1 MQHWLIF
8 LLGFIAQGLFAS
20 RMLSQWILSEKKQ
33 KVATPVLFWQLSL
46 LASFLM
52 FLYGWIRL
60 DFSIMFGQ
68 ILTYF
73 VYIRNMQLQG
83 EWKKLYRPVRHLL
96 YAFPFL
102 VFIYSCSYRAGDQ
115 ILLFDYNLIPQGLL
129 LFGMAA
135 QFLFILRFVYQWF
148 YSEKNGKSSLPLGFW
163 ILSLAGSSLIF
174 IYAVIRIDY
183 VLLAGHS
190 IGIIVYSRNIYL
202 HFIESKTQASQT

>member
-1 MQHWLIF
+1 MQYSLTL
-8 LLGFIAQGLFAS
+8 LLGFLAQGLFAS
-20 RMLSQWILSEKKQ
+20 RMLSQWILSEKTRR
-33 KVATPVLFWQLSL
+33 VATPALFWQLSL

-83 EWKKLYRPVRHLL
+83 EWKKLYRSAQYLL

-102 VFIYSCSYRAGDQ
+102 VFIYSCNHRASDQ
-115 ILLFDYNLIPQGLL
+115 VLLFKYNLIPQGLL
-129 LFGMAA
+129 LFGIAA
-135 QFLFILRFVYQWF
+135 QFLFVLRFVYQWL
-148 YSEKNGKSSLPLGFW
+148 YSEKNGKSILPLGFW
-163 ILSLAGSSLIF
+163 ILSLVGSALIF
-174 IYAVIRIDY
+174 AYAVIRLDY

-190 IGIIVYSRNIYL
+190 IGIIVYTRNIYL
-202 HFIESKTQASQT
+202 HFVGSKIQASQN